1 MKRRRVGQETEYAV
15 RRPRSGDS
23 RSTDGRSNHSLFLL
37 IRGYITDHCR
47 CLPGYRDFYQSQFF
61 TENGGAFAYEALPT
75 AERDGLI
82 EGATPE
88 CLTPYELLCHQRA
101 QEAWLI
107 QALASQRIQN
117 DQAFQG
123 CGLLKNCR
131 DAEGH
136 IYGSQENYEAEIG
149 NSFWLFAYRLVVCIA
164 IPISF
169 VGTFGMILVIL
180 ALFFVFGLLGLMS
193 GSLSFLTGII
203 SKIIPRTPFI
213 QIAHWIRTLNEKAI
227 ARITSI
233 NEDQA
238 AKIATYTL
246 FPILFAL
253 LSPFAWLLSHI
264 TFRKVRRGMT
274 GFLISR
280 SPLSG
285 AGCLVDEK
293 TFVFSEKGSALRSN
307 VRNWA
312 TMASR
317 SLYDSG
323 NLLKGVHL
331 ASLDCFI
338 FRRNNWLFLLHR
350 HQRVQIGCSD
360 ANRCDV
366 AEYLKI
372 GTTMLIVEMAEAG
385 QLSHAPHPHSVVSAV
400 KQINH
405 DTSLKAKIR
414 MKGGAEL
421 TAMEIQRWYQKQ
433 AQLFVA
439 ISPSLKEVYQPV
451 LDRWIQVLDT
461 LEWDPEQLIGQL
473 DWVTKKSLIEEAGRD
488 QPFEVKKR
496 IDLGYH
502 ELGSGYFEQ
511 FSAANLVTK
520 IVKPE
525 DLERALKTPPSS
537 RSAQLRSRFIKSNQ
551 SEENRWVVGWQYAI
565 RGRFRKQSRRVFE
578 RTS

>member
-1 MKRRRVGQETEYAV
+1 MIGRRAGQETEYAV
-15 RRPRSGDS
+15 RRPRSEDS

-107 QALASQRIQN
+107 QALGSQRIQN

-136 IYGSQENYEAEIG
+136 IYGSQENYESEIG
-149 NSFWLFAYRLVVCIA
+149 NPFWLFVYRLVVCIA
-164 IPISF
+164 IPITF
-169 VGTFGMILVIL
+169 VGTIGMILIVLTLI
-180 ALFFVFGLLGLMS
+180 FVFGLLGLMS
-193 GSLSFLTGII
+193 GTFSFLTGII
-203 SKIIPRTPFI
+203 SKLIPKTPFI
-213 QIAHWIRTLNEKAI
+213 QIAHWIKTQNNKAI
-227 ARITSI
+227 SRVTSI

-238 AKIATYTL
+238 AQIANVTL

-253 LSPFAWLLSHI
+253 LSPFAWLISHI
-264 TFRKVRRGMT
+264 TFRRVRRGIT

-280 SPLSG
+280 GPITG
-285 AGCLVDEK
+285 AGCLLDEK
-293 TFVFSEKGSALRSN
+293 TFVLSEKGSALRSDL
-307 VRNWA
+307 RNWA

-331 ASLDCFI
+331 ASLDCFVL
-338 FRRNNWLFLLHR
+338 RRNNWLHLLHR
-350 HQRVQIGCSD
+350 HQRIQIGCSD

-385 QLSHAPHPHSVVSAV
+385 QLSHAPLPHSVVEAI

-405 DTSLKAKIR
+405 DTSLKEKIKI
-414 MKGGAEL
+414 KGGAER
-421 TAMEIQRWYQKQ
+421 TAMEIQRWYQKE
-433 AQLFVA
+433 AQIFVA
-439 ISPSLKEVYQPV
+439 TNPSLKEVYQPV
-451 LDRWIQVLDT
+451 LNRWLQVLDT

-511 FSAANLVTK
+511 FSAANLTTK
-520 IVKPE
+520 IVRSE
-525 DLERALKTPPSS
+525 DLEQALKTPPSS

-551 SEENRWVVGWQYAI
+551 SEKNPWSVGWQYAI
-565 RGRFRKQSRRVFE
+565 RGRFLKQSRRVFE
-578 RTS
+578 RF

>member
-15 RRPRSGDS
+15 RRPHSGDS
-23 RSTDGRSNHSLFLL
+23 KSTDGRSNHSLFLL
-37 IRGYITDHCR
+37 IRGYITDHCL

-61 TENGGAFAYEALPT
+61 TESGGAFAYEALPT

-164 IPISF
+164 IPVTF
-169 VGTFGMILVIL
+169 VGTIGMLLVLLTLI
-180 ALFFVFGLLGLMS
+180 FVFGLLGLIS
-193 GSLSFLTGII
+193 GTLSFSTGII
-203 SKIIPRTPFI
+203 SKIIPRAPFI
-213 QIAHWIRTLNEKAI
+213 QMARWIKSLNEKAI
-227 ARITSI
+227 ARITTI

-238 AKIATYTL
+238 AQIANLTL
-246 FPILFAL
+246 FPFLFAL

-264 TFRKVRRGMT
+264 TFRNVRRGMT

-280 SPLSG
+280 GPVTG
-285 AGCLVDEK
+285 AGCLLDEK

-307 VRNWA
+307 LRNWA

-331 ASLDCFI
+331 ASLDFFV
-338 FRRNNWLFLLHR
+338 FRRTNWLFLLHR
-350 HQRVQIGCSD
+350 HQRLQIGCSD

-385 QLSHAPHPHSVVSAV
+385 QLRHAPLPYSVVAAQ

-405 DTSLKAKIR
+405 DTGLKAKIK
-414 MKGGAEL
+414 MKGGTEL
-421 TAMEIQRWYQKQ
+421 TAMEIQRWYQKE
-433 AQLFVA
+433 AQLFVS
-439 ISPSLKEVYQPV
+439 INPSLKEVYQPV
-451 LDRWIQVLDT
+451 LDRWLQVLDT

-473 DWVTKKSLIEEAGRD
+473 DWVTKKSLIEEAGKD
-488 QPFEVKKR
+488 QSFDVKKR
-496 IDLGYH
+496 MDLGYH
-502 ELGSGYFEQ
+502 ELGSGYFEI

-525 DLERALKTPPSS
+525 DLQRAIKTPPSS
-537 RSAQLRSRFIKSNQ
+537 RSSQLRSRFIKSNQ
-551 SEENRWVVGWQYAI
+551 SENTPWTVGWQYAI
-565 RGRFRKQSRRVFE
+565 RGRFRRQSRRVFD
-578 RTS
+578 RPS